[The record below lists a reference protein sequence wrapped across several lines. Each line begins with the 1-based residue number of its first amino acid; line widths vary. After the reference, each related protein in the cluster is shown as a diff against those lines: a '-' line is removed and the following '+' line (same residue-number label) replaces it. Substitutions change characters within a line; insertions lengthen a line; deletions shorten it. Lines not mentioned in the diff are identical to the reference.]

1 MLFNSGDFF
10 FFFILVYLLYVNLPH
25 RGQNILLLIASYFF
39 YGYWDVRF
47 LGLIF
52 ISTVVDYVAGITIH
66 EHNQQGNPKKA
77 KTWMLISVMVNLG
90 ILGTFKYFNF
100 FAESLTDFAQLFGW
114 EISYTTLNIILP
126 AGISFYTFQ
135 TMSYSLDIYRGQM
148 KPTRHFFD
156 FALFVSF
163 FPQLMAGPI
172 ERAKRLL
179 PQIQKARVITSEYLA
194 EGGWLI
200 LWGLFKKVFIA
211 DNLAPYSFWNVVN
224 TSSPTSGDLYIG
236 IIAFSVQFYCDFSG
250 YSDMAR
256 GLAYVMG
263 FKLTLNFNLPFTAT
277 NPAAFWQKWHIT
289 LSSWLRDYVY
299 APIVRS
305 RLIDG
310 NKFMALV
317 LTMAIAG
324 FWHGAGWQFIVWG
337 ALWGIAMHLYRLSIP
352 ALNVI
357 KEKHPLAPKLL
368 GFLGAVYSVHIWMLV
383 GQFFVTSGIAHGW
396 SNIWIIFSDWTSSP
410 YTLADLN
417 ALIYYIWPLVLMQA
431 AQYYYKDLLVVFRL
445 PYVLRLGVY
454 SLLLFLLFTSGAE
467 GGAEFIYFQF

>member
-10 FFFILVYLLYVNLPH
+10 FFFIAVYLLYVRLPH

-47 LGLIF
+47 LLLIF
-52 ISTVVDYVAGITIH
+52 ISTIVDYTSGIIIY
-66 EHNQQGNPKKA
+66 EHKQNQNDKLA
-77 KTWMLISVMVNLG
+77 KRWMLLSVFVNLG

-100 FAESLTDFAQLFGW
+100 FAESLYDFAQIFGW
-114 EISYTTLNIILP
+114 EISYTTMNIVLP

-135 TMSYSLDIYRGQM
+135 TMSYSLDIYKGSL

-194 EGGWLI
+194 QGGWLI
-200 LWGLFKKVFIA
+200 LWGVFKKVFIA
-211 DNLAPYSFWNVVN
+211 DNLAPYSYWNVV
-224 TSSPTSGDLYIG
+224 TSSSPTSGDLYVG

-256 GLAYVMG
+256 GLAYMMG
-263 FKLTLNFNLPFTAT
+263 FKLTLNFNLPFMAT

-305 RLIDG
+305 RLLKGQRSI
-310 NKFMALV
+310 ALI
-317 LTMAIAG
+317 LTMSIAG
-324 FWHGAGWQFIVWG
+324 FWHGAGWQFI
-337 ALWGIAMHLYRLSIP
+337 LWGTLWGLAMIGYRESLP
-352 ALNVI
+352 VI
-357 KEKHPLAPKLL
+357 GYLKKKGPQVSALL
-368 GFLGAVYSVHIWMLV
+368 GVGGAIFSVHTWMLV
-383 GQFFVTSGIAHGW
+383 GQFFVTPSIYMGW
-396 SNIWIIFSDWTSSP
+396 SNIVTIFTDWTASS
-410 YTLADLN
+410 YTLLDLK
-417 ALIYYIWPLVLMQA
+417 AVLYYIWPLLFMQF
-431 AQYYYKDLLVVFRL
+431 AQFKSKDLYIILKWPYMVRL
-445 PYVLRLGVY
+445 SVY
-454 SLLLFLLFTSGAE
+454 SLILFLLITSGAE